1 MLILPI
7 NFCGAFCMS
16 LNAIRDA
23 AFIIITVAV
32 LVFGTEAQ
40 SKVKLNMKL
49 QALALKSCQQVKKTW
64 ELSLI

>member
-1 MLILPI
+1 
-7 NFCGAFCMS
+7 MS

-49 QALALKSCQQVKKTW
+49 QALALKSCQQVKKT
-64 ELSLI
+64 